1 MCSTAIL
8 AVGLD
13 SPMTE
18 VDRRTWQSE
27 GYFVT
32 WTNSI
37 REAIEWFRVG
47 DFDLVLLG
55 GSIPPESRE
64 RLAFL
69 IRASGSNT
77 PVVSIADSRSDCD
90 AVDDATSG
98 HEPKEVFRR
107 IGEILA
113 SNTRSDQ
120 RSRTRQ
126 LLVRKRAGDT
136 IYNSIKLGWIVP
148 YSLSV
153 VSRFLTVNA
162 FAKCRMFPN
171 DTAVRGRL
179 RRKFDGRFELRS

>member
-77 PVVSIADSRSDCD
+77 PVVSMADSRSDSD
-90 AVDDATSG
+90 AVDDATVG
-98 HEPKEVFRR
+98 PELKEVFRR

-113 SNTRSDQ
+113 SSTGYRSKEPHESVTRS
-120 RSRTRQ
+120 
-126 LLVRKRAGDT
+126 
-136 IYNSIKLGWIVP
+136 
-148 YSLSV
+148 
-153 VSRFLTVNA
+153 
-162 FAKCRMFPN
+162 
-171 DTAVRGRL
+171 
-179 RRKFDGRFELRS
+179 

>member
-13 SPMTE
+13 SPGTE
-18 VDRRTWQSE
+18 ADRRTWQSE

-77 PVVSIADSRSDCD
+77 PVVSITGSSTDCQSF
-90 AVDDATSG
+90 DDAT
-98 HEPKEVFRR
+98 
-107 IGEILA
+107 IGA
-113 SNTRSDQ
+113 
-120 RSRTRQ
+120 
-126 LLVRKRAGDT
+126 
-136 IYNSIKLGWIVP
+136 
-148 YSLSV
+148 
-153 VSRFLTVNA
+153 
-162 FAKCRMFPN
+162 
-171 DTAVRGRL
+171 
-179 RRKFDGRFELRS
+179 

>member
-13 SPMTE
+13 LPVTE
-18 VDRRTWQSE
+18 GDRRAWQSA

-55 GSIPPESRE
+55 GSIPLESRE

-77 PVVSIADSRSDCD
+77 PVVSIVDSSADCD
-90 AVDDATSG
+90 AFAEATSG
-98 HEPKEVFRR
+98 HEPGEVFRR

-113 SNTRSDQ
+113 SNTRSGP
-120 RSRTRQ
+120 RETHE
-126 LLVRKRAGDT
+126 
-136 IYNSIKLGWIVP
+136 
-148 YSLSV
+148 
-153 VSRFLTVNA
+153 
-162 FAKCRMFPN
+162 
-171 DTAVRGRL
+171 TATH
-179 RRKFDGRFELRS
+179 RR